1 MQLQLSGKRLKY
13 LFILFIFSNAQAD
26 WSGEVYGGRYY
37 DDNRFGS
44 YLVYSNTNLQG
55 QTVIAEALYEQYT
68 DYEFAGIGGHFL
80 WPIAQSIELGLIVSQ
95 AWESYEFSGFGEYD
109 YQSNTAGIELEFNGE
124 RVTLAAQS
132 GMYFTG
138 YDDTDSMYLS
148 TDLYFMGQ
156 QNNWYLRGATRWIET
171 DSIHIIEGYRATYLM
186 GLPFTAYLGMS
197 VGYPYTES
205 DVSVDSVYIGAY
217 AELFSVPS
225 STLFLWTEV
234 AEFDDEILLTI
245 ELSLLFGPGA
255 RTPYITAFGS
265 LLR

>member
-148 TDLYFMGQ
+148 ADLYFMGQ

-171 DSIHIIEGYRATYLM
+171 DSLHLIEGYRSTYLM

-197 VGYPYTES
+197 VGYPYTY
-205 DVSVDSVYIGAY
+205 V
-217 AELFSVPS
+217 ELFSVPS
-225 STLFLWTEV
+225 SAMFLWTEV
-234 AEFDDEILLTI
+234 AELDGETLLTI
-245 ELSLLFGPGA
+245 ELSLVFGPGA

-265 LLR
+265 SLR